1 MTTSERGTKRVDP
14 ESGRKFYDLGKDP
27 IVSPY
32 SGISYPLSYFEPPV
46 SESSR
51 RAAPRRPVHREEAVR
66 TEARD
71 DETVSL
77 AEVEDDE
84 EGKSKLAPTDV
95 DGDEDDESENDDRIL
110 APDDEDDDDL
120 SDIVDPRSD
129 DD

>member
-1 MTTSERGTKRVDP
+1 MTRSELGTKRVDP
-14 ESGRKFYDLGKDP
+14 ESGRKFYDLGTDP

-51 RAAPRRPVHREEAVR
+51 RPAPRRPVHREEAVGA
-66 TEARD
+66 EARD

-84 EGKSKLAPTDV
+84 DGKSELSSTDV
-95 DGDEDDESENDDRIL
+95 DGDDDDESENDDRIL
-110 APDDEDDDDL
+110 APDDEDGDDL
-120 SDIVDPRSD
+120 GDIVDPRSD

>member
-1 MTTSERGTKRVDP
+1 MTTNERGTKRVDP

-77 AEVEDDE
+77 AEVEDEE
-84 EGKSKLAPTDV
+84 EGKSELAPTDV